1 MTPSWIW
8 PRAKQVRRIYYDGLQ
23 AIKSNARDY
32 DIQLRQGRSGKDSL
46 TGLLQVHSSVGWLPV
61 SFQNLHI
68 ENCISAASVLCQKN
82 RSVNSHIMQHIAV
95 ILQIGN
101 GVDIWHK
108 TPCTAA
114 IHLYF
119 EQRWEIY
126 AMKK

>member
-61 SFQNLHI
+61 SFQNPAYRELHI
-68 ENCISAASVLCQKN
+68 CRV
-82 RSVNSHIMQHIAV
+82 RSLLEKPEHQQLYLSLIHI
-95 ILQIGN
+95 
-101 GVDIWHK
+101 
-108 TPCTAA
+108 
-114 IHLYF
+114 
-119 EQRWEIY
+119 
-126 AMKK
+126 

>member
-61 SFQNLHI
+61 SFQNPAYRELRICRVRSLLEKPEHQQLYHAAQL
-68 ENCISAASVLCQKN
+68 CRLSAA
-82 RSVNSHIMQHIAV
+82 
-95 ILQIGN
+95 GN
-101 GVDIWHK
+101 ADTAKFTKSLK
-108 TPCTAA
+108 T
-114 IHLYF
+114 I
-119 EQRWEIY
+119 
-126 AMKK
+126 